1 MYIRWLDK
9 LGLGA
14 KLGLD
19 VVMRQVFLG
28 SGSYHLIDDNMDPLP
43 VSFSLK

>member
-1 MYIRWLDK
+1 MFNDYRWLDK

-19 VVMRQVFLG
+19 VVIRQVLIG
-28 SGSYHLIDDNMDPLP
+28 SGTYHLVDDNLNPLP
-43 VSFSLK
+43 VR